1 MDSKWRFYEDPTHG
15 WLEVHKDEIL
25 EVGIENDIT
34 SCSYVNGD
42 YVYLEED
49 YDIGLFLSKK
59 GYKRLPREIV
69 EEVYTN
75 TISVVTSYKPYHS
88 SLIK

>member
-1 MDSKWRFYEDPTHG
+1 MDSKWRFYEDPRHG

-59 GYKRLPREIV
+59 GYNKLPRDIV
-69 EEVYTN
+69 EEVYTDGN
-75 TISVVTSYKPYHS
+75 SIVTSYKPYHS
-88 SLIK
+88 SFIK